1 MQSYQDIVRKRR
13 ELKIGGYLSFADVGF
28 DGDWVSPYQISSRS
42 PDGPVL
48 LAYNWCDAETFLQR
62 RKEVEPGGYLP
73 GMKFNVVLER
83 ALKIAAITR
92 ADIYVTQVFHLLAR
106 SRSEAIPQRALDESF
121 KEVTRHELE
130 GRRVIAL
137 GSAAAQAC
145 RSHDIDCEKA
155 QHPSARR
162 GTYEERAAALAGL
175 LKLAQSRTIRAAICR

>member
-1 MQSYQDIVRKRR
+1 MHSYQDIVRKRR
-13 ELKIGGYLSFADVGF
+13 DLKIDGYLSFADVGF

-48 LAYNWCDAETFLQR
+48 LAYNWCDAETFLQKR
-62 RKEVEPGGYLP
+62 RDIEPGGYLP
-73 GMKFNVVLER
+73 GMKFNVVLQR
-83 ALKIAAITR
+83 ALKIATMTR

-106 SRSEAIPQRALDESF
+106 SRSEAIPQRALDKSF

-145 RSHDIDCEKA
+145 RNYKIDCRKA

-162 GTYEERAAALAGL
+162 GGYKERAAALAGL
-175 LKLAQSRTIRAAICR
+175 LKPAQPRT